1 MSHILITEPNQE
13 PYYELSLINNKK
25 CKIDV
30 NSLSKIMHVNHDS
43 LNFIPNWFLHNTGYI
58 VCSIPSNQIL
68 NYKRTFYM
76 HRYLLNQYNYD
87 GRISVDHINQ
97 DPTDNRLSNLRLS
110 TQSTQNHNQRKKERN
125 FIKLS
130 GFDTDIQLPEYI
142 ELVKEETIKTTR
154 NGKEYTSILP
164 EHFRIVSKYLNFEKH
179 STKSSKISLKE
190 RLSDALIKRYNLIV
204 NSYVNIKDLCID
216 GYRFTTIDEFEN
228 HTLEY
233 IKILCNITIDK
244 ITDDDDFL
252 ENSKIK
258 KVNIPKYVSYSPPK
272 KGRGSQ
278 LTYDRRNKE
287 TNERTEFSSSSSKFK
302 SLDDKF
308 IKIVELMKKNQ
319 VEIIWDVK
327 PDFINELNEIQS
339 ITNDHNFSKECLMEI
354 KNSCMN
360 KTPRLKPNPLD
371 IIIITKLNNDI
382 ENINKSIVTSVMQIN
397 YDRVSQIINNQLKL
411 DTMNKI
417 SEDYLKHTN
426 LDFIEEY
433 NIIKNMILTE
443 MTSRKDKKSTSKQV
457 KKTLPCEQDLLD
469 LTSKLS
475 NTLPTTTITKQQ
487 SILNNQKP
495 KYNWKFDID
504 TIIDMVKDKGVLT
517 YQEISKKYTDIEDNM
532 ISISDVQNVCTNS
545 RAYSLDESDFLN
557 RSDMS
562 FEEYKSK
569 RQSDVRLDMTHK
581 TMDQKYSDISSN
593 QYKELCKTNSI
604 SKRTCTSI
612 TLVQIF
618 KDKYSILTAQKTALK
633 YKNKMDETVSEC
645 LVKQIWSGSSQLFKD
660 DFINQTD
667 ITYQQYLEDV
677 KKEKT
682 EFSRPLEYKKKF
694 DEIIDG
700 IDKKTIKELNRTH
713 IKTLKMVGKDDIFIN
728 NLRKQ
733 IKTL

>member
-1 MSHILITEPNQE
+1 MSYRLITEPNQE
-13 PYYELSLINNKK
+13 PYYEISLLNNAK
-25 CKIDV
+25 CKIDI
-30 NSLSKIMHVNHDS
+30 NSLTKITNVQIANICN
-43 LNFIPNWFLHNTGYI
+43 NFEPTWYI
-58 VCSIPSNQIL
+58 NNNYVMCSIPSNKLIGDANRFL
-68 NYKRTFYM
+68 YM

-97 DPTDNRLSNLRLS
+97 DPIDNRLSNLRLA

-204 NSYVNIKDLCID
+204 NSYVNITDLYID

-308 IKIVELMKKNQ
+308 IEIIELMKKNQ

-327 PDFINELNEIQS
+327 PDFINELNELNEINL
-339 ITNDHNFSKECLMEI
+339 ITNDNNFSKECLIEI

-371 IIIITKLNNDI
+371 IIIITKLNNEI

-411 DTMNKI
+411 DTMSKI

-426 LDFIEEY
+426 SDFIEEY

-443 MTSRKDKKSTSKQV
+443 MTSRKDKKV
-457 KKTLPCEQDLLD
+457 KKTLPCQQDLLD

-475 NTLPTTTITKQQ
+475 NTLPSTTITTPQ

-504 TIIDMVKDKGVLT
+504 TIIQMVNDKGILT

-532 ISISDVQNVCTNS
+532 ISISDVQNVCTNG
-545 RAYSLDESDFLN
+545 RAYSLEESDFIN

-562 FEEYKSK
+562 FTEYKSK
-569 RQSDVRLDMTHK
+569 RQSDVRLNMTHK
-581 TMDQKYSDISSN
+581 SIEQKYSDISSDN
-593 QYKELCKTNSI
+593 YKELCKTNSI
-604 SKRTCTSI
+604 SKRTCTPE
-612 TLVQIF
+612 TLILIF
-618 KDKYSILTAQKTALK
+618 KDKYTILTAQKTALK

-733 IKTL
+733 IKTF